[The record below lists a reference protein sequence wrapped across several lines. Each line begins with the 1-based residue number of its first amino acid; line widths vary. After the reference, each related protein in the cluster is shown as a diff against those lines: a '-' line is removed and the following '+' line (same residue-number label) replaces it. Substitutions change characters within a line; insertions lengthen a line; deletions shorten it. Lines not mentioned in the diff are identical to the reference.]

1 MDSQVLLLDLPL
13 NESGDYVINDAETF
27 LPEAPV
33 VLYERDPADPFFS
46 TPFMGSAQRLS
57 NGNILITLA
66 LSRTLVEVDQ
76 AGQIVWQEFINSD
89 GNFIFKSQNYLV
101 SYSGFQDL
109 PFALLKGD
117 VNLDGGVNFLDIS
130 PFIGVLS
137 AGGFQ
142 AQADVNCDG
151 VVSFLDISPFI
162 SILAGP
168 TL

>member
-1 MDSQVLLLDLPL
+1 M
-13 NESGDYVINDAETF
+13 
-27 LPEAPV
+27 
-33 VLYERDPADPFFS
+33 
-46 TPFMGSAQRLS
+46 
-57 NGNILITLA
+57 
-66 LSRTLVEVDQ
+66 
-76 AGQIVWQEFINSD
+76 
-89 GNFIFKSQNYLV
+89 

-151 VVSFLDISPFI
+151 VVNFLDISPFI